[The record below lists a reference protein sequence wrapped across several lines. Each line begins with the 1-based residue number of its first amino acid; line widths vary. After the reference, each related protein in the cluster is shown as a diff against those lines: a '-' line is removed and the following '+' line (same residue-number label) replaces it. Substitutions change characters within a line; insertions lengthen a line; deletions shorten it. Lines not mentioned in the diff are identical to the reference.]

1 MYNNYLGNFFNGLKA
16 PVDVNIANFDDIKQ
30 YILLNEM
37 HKNDE
42 FNRNSNVSGSF
53 FTSKNTF
60 SKKFSDVSNHK
71 WMYGFIHA
79 MRFCLARGWSC
90 SF

>member
-1 MYNNYLGNFFNGLKA
+1 M
-16 PVDVNIANFDDIKQ
+16 NIANFDDIKQ

-42 FNRNSNVSGSF
+42 FNRNSNVSVTF
-53 FTSKNTF
+53 FTSNKSF

-79 MRFCLARGWSC
+79 MRFRLARGRSC